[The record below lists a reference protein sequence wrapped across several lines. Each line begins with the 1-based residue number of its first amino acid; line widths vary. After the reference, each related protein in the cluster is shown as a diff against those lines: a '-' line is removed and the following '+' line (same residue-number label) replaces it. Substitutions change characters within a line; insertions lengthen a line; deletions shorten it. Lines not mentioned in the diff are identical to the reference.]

1 MWNLGLI
8 PLLKSAQ
15 AMLFHKSICGIM
27 AVAALSGFAAAQ
39 SPRSASVE
47 KVTFVGD
54 NPVRLQIQTSAPL
67 TPAIQ
72 VISNPERLVID
83 LPNAEPGRGLRGFAL
98 NRGEVRGVRTSLYSR
113 SPMTTR
119 IVVDLN
125 TPQWY
130 RVTPDGAGMVIS
142 LGGEKQGASG
152 ALTTVGWVSTRSSA
166 QIVERPQAMPAVA
179 SMPAAVPVRSPLVNG
194 ATVRFANGQ
203 LSIHATNASLS
214 EILFQIQKVTGAE
227 IAIPAGTEQQ
237 RVAGDFGPGTASQV
251 LGDLLNGSGLNFVVV
266 GSAVDPT
273 QLRSVILS
281 RKDGEADS
289 PAAFAQQQA
298 SDSAENFDS
307 DDTTTVAPAPAQQ
320 QTPPQGQ
327 MPPPQQGAPDSGPP
341 ADPPPTT

>member
-1 MWNLGLI
+1 
-8 PLLKSAQ
+8 
-15 AMLFHKSICGIM
+15 M
-27 AVAALSGFAAAQ
+27 ALAALPVLVAAQ
-39 SPRSASVE
+39 TPRSASVD
-47 KVTFVGD
+47 KITFVGD
-54 NPVRLQIQTSAPL
+54 NPVRLQIQTSGPL
-67 TPAIQ
+67 TPEVQ

-83 LPNAEPGRGLRGFAL
+83 LPNAEPGRDLRGFAL
-98 NRGEVRGVRTSLYSR
+98 NRGEVRGIRTSLYSR

-130 RVTPDGAGMVIS
+130 RITPDGAGMVIS
-142 LGGEKQGASG
+142 LGGEKQGATA

-166 QIVERPQAMPAVA
+166 HIVEQPQTLPVA
-179 SMPAAVPVRSPLVNG
+179 SRSAAVSVQSQLVNG
-194 ATVRFANGQ
+194 ASVRFANGQ

-273 QLRSVILS
+273 QLRNVILS
-281 RKDGEADS
+281 RKDGEADA

-307 DDTTTVAPAPAQQ
+307 DDTTTAAPAPAQQ
-320 QTPPQGQ
+320 QTPLQGQ
-327 MPPPQQGAPDSGPP
+327 PAPDSGPP